1 MAAGWEVAYNSGGQ
15 FVLYYGDINAAVAK
29 VSLHIYSFSDWL
41 SDSRYEL
48 RLVDFIF

>member
-29 VSLHIYSFSDWL
+29 VSFHVYPFSDWA
-41 SDSRYEL
+41 SRSEL
-48 RLVDFIF
+48 RLAHFIL